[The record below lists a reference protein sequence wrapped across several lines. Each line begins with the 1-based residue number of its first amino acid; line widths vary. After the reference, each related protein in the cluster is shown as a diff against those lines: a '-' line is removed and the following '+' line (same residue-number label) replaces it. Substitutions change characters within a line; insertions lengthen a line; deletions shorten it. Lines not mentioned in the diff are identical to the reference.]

1 MKVPLLGLL
10 AHPEP
15 QVASGMVGD
24 EHLSSEKIYRARL
37 IDQDL
42 QSVGLESVTICTK
55 VLTESYDDE

>member
-10 AHPEP
+10 ARPKP
-15 QVASGMVGD
+15 QVASRTVGD
-24 EHLSSEKIYRARL
+24 EHLSSEKIYSARL